1 MQADA
6 SEIDVLKDAN
16 QRFYDAF
23 GALDIGLME
32 DVWEDSDQAMCVHP
46 GWQPLIGW
54 DPIRASW
61 RGIFDNTSL
70 MHFNIQYVN
79 VVVEGDVGWVTC
91 FERITSVLQG
101 QASNFSTLVTNIF
114 VRSSLT
120 RDRQWK
126 MIAHHASIGMG

>member
-6 SEIDVLKDAN
+6 SEIQVLKDAN

-120 RDRQWK
+120 PGRQWK

>member
-6 SEIDVLKDAN
+6 SEIQVLKDAN

-32 DVWEDSDQAMCVHP
+32 DIWEDSDQAMCVHP

-120 RDRQWK
+120 PGRQWK

>member
-6 SEIDVLKDAN
+6 SEIQVLKDAN

-120 RDRQWK
+120 RGRQWK

>member
-6 SEIDVLKDAN
+6 SEIQVLKDVN

-120 RDRQWK
+120 PGRQWK